1 MNFYIEHPRKLIVFA
16 WISKTFI
23 NRLSLW
29 LRICLQC
36 RRPGFNPW
44 VGKIP
49 WRREQL
55 PTPVFWPGEFH
66 GLYSPWDSRESDTT
80 ERLSLFSQVK
90 YIHFLCKQTRTFSS
104 GKTEILPIQQQP
116 PFLLSQF
123 LVITIL
129 LSVSMILTTLGTSF
143 QQNQS
148 IFVLSWKAYFTWQ
161 NVYQVYACCSMCQN
175 PLLF

>member
-1 MNFYIEHPRKLIVFA
+1 MAQLVKNLPSMQETWVQSLGWEDSLEKGIATHSSILA
-16 WISKTFI
+16 W
-23 NRLSLW
+23 R
-29 LRICLQC
+29 
-36 RRPGFNPW
+36 
-44 VGKIP
+44 IP
-49 WRREQL
+49 W
-55 PTPVFWPGEFH
+55 TV
-66 GLYSPWDSRESDTT
+66 SPWDSRESDTT

-143 QQNQS
+143 Q
-148 IFVLSWKAYFTWQ
+148 
-161 NVYQVYACCSMCQN
+161 
-175 PLLF
+175 

>member
-1 MNFYIEHPRKLIVFA
+1 M
-16 WISKTFI
+16 
-23 NRLSLW
+23 
-29 LRICLQC
+29 
-36 RRPGFNPW
+36 
-44 VGKIP
+44 
-49 WRREQL
+49 
-55 PTPVFWPGEFH
+55 
-66 GLYSPWDSRESDTT
+66 T

-129 LSVSMILTTLGTSF
+129 PSVSMIMTTLGASF

-161 NVYQVYACCSMCQN
+161 NVYQVHACCSMCQN
-175 PLLF
+175 PLLFLMLKNTLLWTHTTLAFPFFFLINEHLGCFHALFIVKNAAMNRSVKISLPECVFNSLGYSLRSRIAGSHSSRIFICL